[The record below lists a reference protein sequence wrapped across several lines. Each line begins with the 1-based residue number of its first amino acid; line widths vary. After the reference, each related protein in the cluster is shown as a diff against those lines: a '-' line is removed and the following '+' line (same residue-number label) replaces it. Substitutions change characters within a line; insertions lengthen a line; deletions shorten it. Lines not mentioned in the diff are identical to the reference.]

1 MTDDTPKS
9 ASRPTIIPER
19 PKTPAAPLPAATPPR
34 VQTPPDATPSQ
45 RPLMPARTWPEVV
58 DAAIDKVTRRAL
70 RGGVALLI
78 FKLQMARAAS
88 PEALIGMAVCAVGL
102 EAVVRAAK
110 ERKAAALAA
119 VAIPLAMAGLGHV
132 LDVELLTHAGVYV
145 AAIGLPFAS
154 YFSAPSSP

>member
-1 MTDDTPKS
+1 MSDTPTP
-9 ASRPTIIPER
+9 AQRPTIIPDR
-19 PKTPAAPLPAATPPR
+19 PKTPAAPLPAAPPPR
-34 VQTPPDATPSQ
+34 VLTPPDATPSQ
-45 RPLMPARTWPEVV
+45 RPSLPARTWPEVV
-58 DAAIDKVTRRAL
+58 DGAIDKITRRAL

-78 FKLQMARAAS
+78 FKLQIARAAS

-119 VAIPLAMAGLGHV
+119 VAIPLALAGAGHL

-145 AAIGLPFAS
+145 AALGLPFAS
-154 YFSAPSSP
+154 YFSAPSST